1 VYTHKQR
8 KKMLLRNLCYV
19 EKECDSKEFKL
30 NVNLY
35 LYGVLSSLL
44 AAYIQQKEKTKA
56 GASLAAV
63 GPHERSHAHHATH
76 SA

>member
-1 VYTHKQR
+1 MW
-8 KKMLLRNLCYV
+8 KKS
-19 EKECDSKEFKL
+19 DSKEFKL
-30 NVNLY
+30 NDNLY
-35 LYGVLSSLL
+35 LYGGLSSLL

-63 GPHERSHAHHATH
+63 GPHERRHAHHTTH